1 MIRSIFSAMLFFIFL
16 LFAPLNG
23 VASADIFHLIIRS
36 GVTQNEIDNINLAL
50 NTTSEMIKDYGFVLN
65 ERINVVLTSDKEDYK
80 NALIEYFHYSE
91 PLADKEANI
100 SAGESSTKAA
110 LIIIKGSER
119 LDKYKAEAFRVL
131 PHEIFHQVQRQY
143 GKQKNVPIW
152 FEEGTPEAFR
162 YIAQVRA
169 GITSKE
175 IAFQDPLAR
184 LNVYVKLTH
193 NSLPNPETLNEATW
207 RDCMSKKVPVY
218 PLATL
223 MVLHLTVDDFS
234 KIQEVYRLMHENVP
248 WSRAFTEVFD
258 VTPNDFYKDVMEK
271 INFEIE
277 HS

>member
-1 MIRSIFSAMLFFIFL
+1 MTKHLFSAILFFICL

-23 VASADIFHLIIRS
+23 IARADIFHLIIRS

-65 ERINVVLTSDKEDYK
+65 ERINVVITSDKEDYK

-91 PLADKEANI
+91 ALAEKEASI
-100 SAGESSTKAA
+100 SGGESSTKEPIV
-110 LIIIKGSER
+110 IIRGSDR

-131 PHEIFHQVQRQY
+131 PHEIFHQIQRQY
-143 GKQKNVPIW
+143 GKQTNVPIW

-162 YIAQVRA
+162 YIAQVKA

-184 LNVYVKLTH
+184 LNMYVKLTH

-218 PLATL
+218 SLATL
-223 MVLHLTVDDFS
+223 MVLHLTGDNFS
-234 KIQEVYRLMHENVP
+234 KIQEVYRLMHENVS